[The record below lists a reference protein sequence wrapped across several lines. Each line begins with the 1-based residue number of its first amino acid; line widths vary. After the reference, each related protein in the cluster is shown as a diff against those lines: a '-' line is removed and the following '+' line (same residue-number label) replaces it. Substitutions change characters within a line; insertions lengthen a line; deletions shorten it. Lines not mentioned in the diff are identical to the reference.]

1 MKSPSGKPTVNLSTT
16 RLAIASGSSDTLTA
30 RLSRSLRRGGGG
42 GGGGPPP
49 FRWGGGGAF
58 R

>member
-30 RLSRSLRRGGGG
+30 RLSRSLRRAKLTWTSSN
-42 GGGGPPP
+42 PIVIVLRTD
-49 FRWGGGGAF
+49 FEE
-58 R
+58 